1 MKLWDKGAPLDK
13 QAASPRLRSPEV
25 EAFTAG
31 EDPALD
37 QALVPYDCAASKAHA
52 QMLAAIGVLTEA
64 ELVDLLGGLDE
75 IVRLHEAG
83 EFVIRDEDEDC
94 HTAIENFLTERCG
107 EAGKKIHTARSR
119 NDQVLTA
126 LRLYEKDAVAEIMT
140 AIDAL
145 TAAIEGQREA
155 HGGAALPGFTHTRKA
170 MPTTVAAWFEA
181 YVAALADDKT
191 LLSAV
196 GTIIDQSPLGS
207 GAGFGL
213 PLEIDREQTAK
224 ALGFASVQPTM
235 YCQNSRGKFEAMLID
250 SLGQVMADLA
260 RMADD
265 LILFSMEAF
274 GFFSLPGELCTGSSI
289 MPHKKNPDVLELVR
303 GHYGV
308 VLGAGVTIKTIC
320 GGLISGY
327 HRDLQLTKGPTMRA
341 LTTTGRCLA
350 MMRLVFEKLTV
361 NADRCAAGLT
371 DELYAT
377 ERVYDLVRQGVP
389 FRDAYRQIGREL
401 KDQ

>member
-1 MKLWDKGAPLDK
+1 MKLWDKGAPLNK
-13 QAASPRLRSPEV
+13 QV
-25 EAFTAG
+25 EAFTVG
-31 EDPALD
+31 EDPTLD
-37 QALVPYDCAASKAHA
+37 AQLVRYDCAASKAHA
-52 QMLAAIGVLTEA
+52 RMLAGIGVLDEG
-64 ELVDLLGGLDE
+64 ELESLLAGLDE

-83 EFVIRDEDEDC
+83 EFTIRPEDEDC

-126 LRLYEKDAVAEIMT
+126 MRLYEKDAVADI
-140 AIDAL
+140 L
-145 TAAIEGQREA
+145 AAVDELVEMIQQRRA
-155 HGGAALPGFTHTRKA
+155 ADGATALPGFTHTRKA

-181 YVAALADDKT
+181 YAAALADDKT

-213 PLEIDREQTAK
+213 PLEIDREATAK
-224 ALGFASVQPTM
+224 KLGFGSVQPMM

-250 SLGQVMADLA
+250 ALGQVMADLA

-274 GFFSLPGELCTGSSI
+274 GFFSLPDELCTGSSI

-341 LTTTGRCLA
+341 LTTTGQCLT
-350 MMRLVFEKLTV
+350 MMHLVFEKLTV
-361 NADRCAAGLT
+361 DADRCAAGLT
-371 DELYAT
+371 DELFAT
-377 ERVYDLVRQGVP
+377 EKVYDLVRQGVP
-389 FRDAYRQIGREL
+389 FRDAYRQIGRDL
-401 KDQ
+401 KDK